1 MPIVRRFRERNL
13 NSDKEL
19 PETERKEILFRPW
32 HDRSHL
38 LASIALL
45 RESLRVR
52 SLTIP
57 KDSLKSLAES
67 FLKRSSASQKTTDIQ
82 AAYLC
87 NGTIQI
93 TLKQFHYLTAE
104 DRIFH

>member
-19 PETERKEILFRPW
+19 PETERKEMLFRPW

-45 RESLRVR
+45 REKSSSKKLDDSERLIEKSR
-52 SLTIP
+52 RIIFETELSLTR
-57 KDSLKSLAES
+57 D
-67 FLKRSSASQKTTDIQ
+67 D
-82 AAYLC
+82 
-87 NGTIQI
+87 
-93 TLKQFHYLTAE
+93 
-104 DRIFH
+104 